1 MKKYSIIN
9 ACSDFGV
16 HVNGAKLGPETIS
29 KDIKE
34 IELGTKISNFYTL
47 HAEEADKELDKN
59 NKKKNL
65 NPVNAFNTK
74 LYNLVNDV
82 VKNGEF
88 PITLGGDHVIAIASA
103 LASINTWRQRH

>member
-59 NKKKNL
+59 NKKKN
-65 NPVNAFNTK
+65 T
-74 LYNLVNDV
+74 
-82 VKNGEF
+82 F
-88 PITLGGDHVIAIASA
+88 PKTLKISFLFPFIDKA
-103 LASINTWRQRH
+103 

>member
-47 HAEEADKELDKN
+47 HI
-59 NKKKNL
+59 
-65 NPVNAFNTK
+65 FT
-74 LYNLVNDV
+74 
-82 VKNGEF
+82 
-88 PITLGGDHVIAIASA
+88 I
-103 LASINTWRQRH
+103 

>member
-34 IELGTKISNFYTL
+34 IELGTKYQISILYMQ
-47 HAEEADKELDKN
+47 KKQIKN
-59 NKKKNL
+59 
-65 NPVNAFNTK
+65 
-74 LYNLVNDV
+74 
-82 VKNGEF
+82 
-88 PITLGGDHVIAIASA
+88 
-103 LASINTWRQRH
+103 